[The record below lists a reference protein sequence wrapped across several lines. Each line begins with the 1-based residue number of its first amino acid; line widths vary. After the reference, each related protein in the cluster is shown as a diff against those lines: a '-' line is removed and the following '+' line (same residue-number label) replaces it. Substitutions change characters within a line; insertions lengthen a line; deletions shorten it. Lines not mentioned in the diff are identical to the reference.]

1 MFVPLQGLGF
11 KETNKTQIQIPYRPE
26 SLCTVSMATSTSTV
40 SMATSTSTVSMAT
53 NTSTVSMATSIVPQ
67 CLGGIIA
74 LAFWVAIR

>member
-1 MFVPLQGLGF
+1 MSVPLQGLSY

-26 SLCTVSMATSTSTV
+26 SLCTVSMATSTNTV
-40 SMATSTSTVSMAT
+40 SMATSTSTV
-53 NTSTVSMATSIVPQ
+53 VMATSIIPQ

>member
-1 MFVPLQGLGF
+1 MSVPLQGLSY

-40 SMATSTSTVSMAT
+40 SMATS
-53 NTSTVSMATSIVPQ
+53 IIPQ